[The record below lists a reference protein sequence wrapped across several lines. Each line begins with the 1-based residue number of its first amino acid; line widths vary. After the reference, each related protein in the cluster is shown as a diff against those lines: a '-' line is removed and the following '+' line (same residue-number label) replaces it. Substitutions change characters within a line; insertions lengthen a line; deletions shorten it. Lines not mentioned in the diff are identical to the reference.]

1 MLRVH
6 WWLSSLTSVL
16 MLAHLAPITQAS
28 PIKTSVPDVN
38 ALGFDASEPPQ
49 TLKVA
54 VDSQGAQR
62 DESPDSLSQSPR
74 SQMATIEAIDI
85 TIEGNRI
92 LIRADRPLAQRSYW
106 DRTTLAYQI
115 EIRGARLSQGF
126 QAPNA
131 QDSQDI
137 SWVRAEQADPETV
150 MVRVMPAPQVSV
162 GEINQPSPSLL
173 SLELNGYQARSPLP
187 EPNLGMGS
195 RTSDY
200 PDPGTIPEG
209 QIVIVLDPGHG
220 GSDPGAVGIG
230 GLSETDIV
238 NPMSHRIRDLLEEQ
252 GVRVIL
258 TREDNRTVDLQPR
271 VELANRL
278 DANLFVSLHANA
290 ISMSRP
296 DVNGIET
303 YYFQSGQQLA
313 RTIHAHLLESTGG
326 PDRGVRTA
334 RFYVL
339 RHTRMP
345 AVLLELGF
353 VTGNQDARRLADPQY
368 RERLSQAIARGILQY
383 VRQYCPGPQ
392 C

>member
-16 MLAHLAPITQAS
+16 MLAHLAPVAQGS
-28 PIKTSVPDVN
+28 PIKTSTPDIKT
-38 ALGFDASEPPQ
+38 LGFDASAPPNS
-49 TLKVA
+49 LNVA
-54 VDSQGAQR
+54 VDSQGAE
-62 DESPDSLSQSPR
+62 DDSSVDSLTQSPR
-74 SQMATIEAIDI
+74 SSMATIEAIDI

-92 LIRADRPLAQRSYW
+92 LIRADRPLDQRSYW
-106 DRTTLAYQI
+106 DRNTLAYQI
-115 EIRGARLSQGF
+115 EIRGARLSENF
-126 QAPNA
+126 QPPNA

-150 MVRVMPAPQVSV
+150 MVRIMPAPQVSV

-173 SLELNGYQARSPLP
+173 SLELNGYQATTPLP
-187 EPNLGMGS
+187 RPNLGMGS
-195 RTSDY
+195 GITDY

-230 GLSETDIV
+230 GLNETHIV

-278 DANLFVSLHANA
+278 DANLFVSIHANA

-303 YYFQSGQQLA
+303 YYFQSGDQLA
-313 RTIHAHLLESTGG
+313 RTIHGHLLEATGG

-368 RERLSQAIARGILQY
+368 RERLSQAITRGILQY
-383 VRQYCPGPQ
+383 VRQYCPGPR

>member
-16 MLAHLAPITQAS
+16 MLAHLAPIAQAS

-38 ALGFDASEPPQ
+38 AFGFDASNPPPP
-49 TLKVA
+49 LKVA
-54 VDSQGAQR
+54 VDSQA
-62 DESPDSLSQSPR
+62 ESGSRHDSVSQSPR

-92 LIRADRPLAQRSYW
+92 LIRADRPLNQRSYW

-137 SWVRAEQADPETV
+137 SWVRAEQAAPETV
-150 MVRVMPAPQVSV
+150 MVRIMPAPQVSV

-173 SLELNGYQARSPLP
+173 SLELNGYQARTPLP
-187 EPNLGMGS
+187 APNLGSGMANF
-195 RTSDY
+195 
-200 PDPGTIPEG
+200 PDPGTIPQG

-278 DANLFVSLHANA
+278 NANLFVSLHANA

-313 RTIHAHLLESTGG
+313 RTIHGHLLEATGG
-326 PDRGVRTA
+326 PNRGVRTA

-383 VRQYCPGPQ
+383 VRQYCPGPG